1 MVNLTKRESAENAI
15 SVCDGAIDI
24 LNQERSRMG
33 SMVVRLSHAYDNVK
47 NAGENMQSSESLVRD
62 LDMAD
67 ELVKHSANNIIL
79 QAAQSMLSQANSS
92 KDGVMAL
99 FRE

>member
-1 MVNLTKRESAENAI
+1 
-15 SVCDGAIDI
+15 
-24 LNQERSRMG
+24 MG

-99 FRE
+99 FLE